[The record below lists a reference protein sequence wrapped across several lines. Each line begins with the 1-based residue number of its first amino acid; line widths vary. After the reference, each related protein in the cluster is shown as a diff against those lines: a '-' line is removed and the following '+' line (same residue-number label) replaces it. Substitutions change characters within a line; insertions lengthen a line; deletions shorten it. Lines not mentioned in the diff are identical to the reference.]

1 MNKFST
7 TVLTRE
13 EFLTWM
19 GGGDY
24 RSVSFNQFKAST
36 RPLHEDG
43 MITLLW
49 DESEMEDSGQPV
61 IAVPGSGLRDFF
73 AFVGTYVTTFRPY
86 SAFFRVIPVE
96 MISALE
102 ERQRPVREVARRVAR
117 IVAGSA
123 LSEVFLRSG
132 GRSVSERAQ
141 LPGIAGTLSA
151 SLGQALIEGYPAPIF
166 DKLAKQWHS
175 IHPEARDSAAEST
188 EGEPIALIWKLIAS
202 GVQGGRS
209 DGLLSSA
216 RSEQAMALFLANAI
230 RGQGVDA
237 GLLQPLVSIMPGK
250 VDPTK
255 ILVSSR
261 EERIRAFK
269 EFVAG
274 LDYSGPDPLA
284 GQFLAGLLLAITGN
298 GSFDLLRSGKELLNR
313 SPISVVWFG
322 VCAALFE
329 ESNVLTTGNCA
340 GRRLVRDLLNPRGL
354 FAPPAFDLN
363 SYEYTILARDTGSL
377 DQVNSSSID
386 GLVVELMPSVTTY
399 ISKSDGGRDAQ
410 LAEDVDVLAGS
421 LQEIKS
427 VIERAQRRLRYA
439 APDRQGERL
448 KSAEKPRGRS
458 R

>member
-1 MNKFST
+1 MSKFST
-7 TVLTRE
+7 VVLTRE
-13 EFLTWM
+13 EFLSWM
-19 GGGDY
+19 AGGDY
-24 RSVSFNQFKAST
+24 RSIPFNQFTAST
-36 RPLHEDG
+36 RPSQEDG

-49 DESEMEDSGQPV
+49 DESEAEDAGQPV

-86 SAFFRVIPVE
+86 SAFFRVVPVE

-132 GRSVSERAQ
+132 GRSVSDRTQ
-141 LPGIAGTLSA
+141 LPAIAGTLSA
-151 SLGQALIEGYPAPIF
+151 SLGQALIEGYPAATF
-166 DKLAKQWHS
+166 DRLANQWHS
-175 IHPEARDSAAEST
+175 IHPGARDSATEST
-188 EGEPIALIWKLIAS
+188 EGEPIALIWKLFAN
-202 GVQGGRS
+202 GVQGGRL
-209 DGLLSSA
+209 DGLPSSA
-216 RSEQAMALFLANAI
+216 RSEQAIALFLANAI

-261 EERIRAFK
+261 EERIRAFN

-274 LDYSGPDPLA
+274 LDYSGQDPLA

-313 SPISVVWFG
+313 SPASVIWFG
-322 VCAALFE
+322 VCAALFD

-340 GRRLVRDLLNPRGL
+340 GRRLVRDLLNPRRL
-354 FAPPAFDLN
+354 FAPPTSDLN

-386 GLVVELMPSVTTY
+386 SLVIELMANVTTY
-399 ISKSDGGRDAQ
+399 ISKSGGGRDVQ
-410 LAEDVDVLAGS
+410 LAEDVEVLAGS

-427 VIERAQRRLRYA
+427 VVERAQRRLRYT
-439 APDRQGERL
+439 APGKQGEIL